1 MIRNFLFAVILATQI
16 IYSQTLHDLIPP
28 INLYQNQTT
37 KVLISDLF
45 YSEDY
50 NVEFL
55 PNANV
60 DVGYDA
66 ASKEISLIPK
76 EGFSGIGLISF
87 KLNDQVYE
95 IPIKLIKSKTYLF
108 TYKPSPSDKQV
119 NLFGQFNSWD
129 RQNLPMKDTNGDGVL
144 EVEIPLDPGRYEYKF
159 YVDRKELVDP
169 ANPVKVSNG
178 MGDFNSV
185 RVIEEEAADKIFLHV
200 LGMESTADDLKLKF
214 YLESMD
220 KSLLVNKD
228 DVVVLFDN
236 QKFPAEQIAI
246 NGREIILT
254 LKDKERFGTHTIR
267 AAANRFGKS
276 TNIQTVQ
283 LINGKV
289 AGNSENR
296 TLNDQIIY
304 CLMVDRFNNGDP
316 SNDNPVKHD
325 SLFSPANYQ
334 GGDLRGIINKIDDG
348 YFDVLGINTFWI
360 SPIVDNT
367 NKAYREFP
375 APHRYYTGY
384 HGYWPVSSNKVEEK
398 FGDMNLARELVK
410 KSHSKRLNVLWDYVA
425 HHIHEEHWMWKD
437 HRDWFGT
444 YELPN
449 GRLNLRLWDE
459 YRLTTWFEPY
469 MPSFDF
475 AGSFEALE
483 FMTDN
488 AIWWL
493 KVTGADGYR
502 HDAVKHVP
510 NEFWRLLTKKIK
522 SEVEIPEQKK
532 VYQIGESFG
541 GIDLI
546 ASYVNNG
553 QLNAQFNFNLYD
565 VAIPTFL
572 DEKASFKLLDYQ
584 MQKSFQ
590 VFGYNNLMGN
600 IMDSHDKIRYMAYAD
615 GDLEINDG
623 RAGDI
628 AWNNPPKV
636 DNPSSYQKLKLH
648 LAYLLTIPGVPIIYY
663 GDEIG
668 MTGAADPDNRRMM
681 RFGNQLNEY
690 EKQTLKDVSK
700 LIHIR
705 KDHPA
710 LRYGDFLTLQADE
723 NVYAYLRSDLNER
736 ILTVVNKNSQKQDL
750 EYILPGMYKIN
761 RAKDLVTGKEFYTIN
776 DRLKVDVEGTGYLI
790 LKLE

>member
-1 MIRNFLFAVILATQI
+1 MIRNFLFTVILTTHLVN
-16 IYSQTLHDLIPP
+16 SQTIHDLIPP

-45 YSEDY
+45 YAEDY

-55 PNANV
+55 PGGNIDV
-60 DVGYDA
+60 DFNSV
-66 ASKEISLIPK
+66 SKEVSLTPQK
-76 EGFSGIGLISF
+76 DFSGIGLVAFI
-87 KLNDQVYE
+87 LNNMIYD
-95 IPIKLIKSKTYLF
+95 IPVKLIKSKTYLF

-159 YVDRKELVDP
+159 YVDGKELVDP
-169 ANPVKVSNG
+169 ANLVKVSNG

-185 RVIEEEAADKIFLHV
+185 RVIEEEAVDKLFLHAV
-200 LGMESTADDLKLKF
+200 GMESTADDLKLKF
-214 YLESMD
+214 YLESID

-228 DVVVLFDN
+228 DVVALFDN
-236 QKFPAEQIAI
+236 QKFTPEQIMI
-246 NGREIILT
+246 NGREITLT
-254 LKDKERFGTHTIR
+254 LKDNERFGTHTVR
-267 AAANRFGKS
+267 VAANRFGKS

-283 LINGKV
+283 LLDGKI
-289 AGNSENR
+289 AGTSNHK

-304 CLMVDRFNNGDP
+304 CMMIDRFNNGDP
-316 SNDNPVKHD
+316 SNDNPIKHD
-325 SLFSPANYQ
+325 SLFTPANYQ
-334 GGDLRGIINKIDDG
+334 GGDLQGIINKIDDG
-348 YFDVLGINTFWI
+348 YFTSLGVNTFWI

-367 NKAYREFP
+367 NDAYREYP

-410 KSHSKRLNVLWDYVA
+410 KSHGKGLNVLWDYVA
-425 HHIHEEHWMWKD
+425 HHVHEGHWMWKD

-444 YELPN
+444 FELPN

-488 AIWWL
+488 AVWWL
-493 KVTGADGYR
+493 KVTGADGFR

-510 NEFWRLLTKKIK
+510 NEYWRLLTKKIK
-522 SEVEIPEQKK
+522 SEVEIPEKKK

-541 GIDLI
+541 GIDMI

-623 RAGDI
+623 RAGNV

-636 DNPSSYQKLKLH
+636 DNPSSYDKLKLH

-723 NVYAYLRSDLNER
+723 NIYAYLRSDMNER
-736 ILTVVNKNSQKQDL
+736 ILTVVNKSTKEQKP
-750 EYILPGMYKIN
+750 EYLLPGAYKIN
-761 RAKDLVTGKEFYTIN
+761 RAKDLVSGKEFYVIN
-776 DRLKVDVEGTGYLI
+776 DKLKIDVEGIGYLI